1 MPTFQVGIPRALY
14 IHIPFCATRC
24 YYCDFNTYTFH
35 KELSKVYLSALG
47 KEMEWYVQGLS
58 EKPTLDTIFIGG
70 GTPSIL
76 SAESLAYLFNLLHH
90 HFSVSNRT
98 ELTVECNPGTVD
110 QEKLEV
116 MRSAGVNRLSFGV
129 QAMQDSLLESIGR
142 VHKSDD
148 VRHSLDL
155 ARQTGVQN
163 INLDLIF
170 ALPGQTLEQWQQTLE
185 TVIRLSPE
193 HISTY
198 NLTLAHGTQF
208 YDLWE
213 NGNLKLADNDLEAE
227 MYQYAITRLTDAD
240 YQHYEISNFSRPK
253 YEPRHNLVYWNNQAY
268 FGLGAG
274 ACGYIDGYR
283 YTNLRGVK
291 EYITEVRQGTPISSQ
306 EKLVGRA
313 RKAETLMLGLR
324 KLAGISQEAYQQC
337 FGEPIDAEFGAAV
350 EQFKNQDLL
359 QWTENRLHLTPKGLM
374 VADQIFLEFT

>member
-1 MPTFQVGIPRALY
+1 MR
-14 IHIPFCATRC
+14 
-24 YYCDFNTYTFH
+24 
-35 KELSKVYLSALG
+35 
-47 KEMEWYVQGLS
+47 WYVQGLS
-58 EKPTLDTIFIGG
+58 EKPTLDTVFIGG

-76 SAESLAYLFNLLHH
+76 SAESLAYLFSLLHH

-98 ELTVECNPGTVD
+98 ELTVECNPGTLD
-110 QEKLEV
+110 HEKLRV
-116 MRSAGVNRLSFGV
+116 MQSAGVNRLSFGV

-148 VRHSLDL
+148 ARRSLDL

-185 TVIRLSPE
+185 TIIWLSPE

-198 NLTLAHGTQF
+198 NLTLSYGTQF
-208 YDLWE
+208 YDWWE
-213 NGNLKLADNDLEAE
+213 NGDLKLAENDLEAK
-227 MYQYAITRLTDAD
+227 MYQYAITRLTDAG
-240 YQHYEISNFSRPK
+240 YQHYEISNFTQPK
-253 YEPRHNLVYWNNQAY
+253 YEARHNLVYWNNQSY

-274 ACGYIDGYR
+274 ACGYIDGHR

-291 EYITEVRQGTPISSQ
+291 EYITAVQQGAPISSQ
-306 EKLVGRA
+306 EELVGRA

-324 KLAGISQEAYQQC
+324 KLAGVSQETYQRR
-337 FGEPIDAEFGAAV
+337 FGETIDAEFGAAV
-350 EQFKNQDLL
+350 KQFKHQGLL

-374 VADQIFLEFT
+374 IADQIFSEFI